1 MKVAQDQIDGTIGLS
16 ASRLIRVLA
25 IIVAALVILHVATNY
40 CWVTQRCGAMTQP
53 INDFG
58 YMFDMN
64 SESNVPTWY
73 SVAQLLTV
81 ALALGFVASCET
93 TRQGPALAW
102 WGLVVLFAYMSL
114 DEATDMHGLWAKVA
128 GTPDL
133 PGVTHTGFSW
143 VIPGAILVGLFTLL
157 YARWLWRLP
166 ARTRGLILL
175 AGAVFVMGGLGLE
188 LVGALVVQDNFLA
201 PSYLAVSTL
210 EELFEILGIMIMLY
224 AVLSHIGDQR
234 LQLRI
239 SR

>member
-1 MKVAQDQIDGTIGLS
+1 MADDEFAQTIGIS

-25 IIVAALVILHVATNY
+25 VIVAAILVLHITTNY

-58 YMFDMN
+58 FMFDMN
-64 SESNVPTWY
+64 SEGNVPTWY
-73 SVAQLLTV
+73 SVVQLLTV
-81 ALALGFVASCET
+81 ALALGFVASCESAR
-93 TRQGPALAW
+93 RQPALAW

-133 PGVTHTGFSW
+133 PGVTHSGFSW
-143 VIPGAILVGLFTLL
+143 VIPGAILVTMFALL

-166 ARTRGLILL
+166 VRTRNLIVL
-175 AGAVFVMGGLGLE
+175 AGAVFVSGGLGLE
-188 LVGALVVQDNFLA
+188 LVGALVVDTDFLA

-210 EELFEILGIMIMLY
+210 EELFEIVGIMIMLY
-224 AVLSHIGDQR
+224 AILSHIADQQ
-234 LQLRI
+234 LQLAF

>member
-1 MKVAQDQIDGTIGLS
+1 MDHDGTDQFIGIS
-16 ASRLIRVLA
+16 ASGLVRVLA
-25 IIVAALVILHVATNY
+25 MIVVLIVALHIATNY

-64 SESNVPTWY
+64 SEGNVPTWY
-73 SVAQLLTV
+73 SVVQLLSV
-81 ALALGFVASCET
+81 AFALGFVASCESA
-93 TRQGPALAW
+93 RRRPALAW

-114 DEATDMHGLWAKVA
+114 DEATDMHGLWAKIS

-133 PGVTHTGFSW
+133 PGVTHSGFSW
-143 VIPGAILVGLFTLL
+143 VIPGAILVTLFALL

-166 ARTRGLILL
+166 PRTRNLIVL
-175 AGAVFVMGGLGLE
+175 AGTVFVAGGLGLE
-188 LVGALVVQDNFLA
+188 LVGALVVDTDFLA

-210 EELFEILGIMIMLY
+210 EELFEIVGIMIMLY
-224 AVLSHIGDQR
+224 AILSHIADQQ
-234 LQLRI
+234 LQLAF